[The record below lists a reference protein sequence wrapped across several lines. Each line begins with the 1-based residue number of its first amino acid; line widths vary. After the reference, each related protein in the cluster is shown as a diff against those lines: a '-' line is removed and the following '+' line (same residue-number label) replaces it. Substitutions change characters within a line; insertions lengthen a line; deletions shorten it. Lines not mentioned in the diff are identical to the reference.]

1 MRVGDRVVV
10 RVLAIPDRIFNAKLT
25 YIGPSVDP
33 NTRRVAVRAEV
44 ENPDGVLK
52 PEMFANFSIFI
63 GGESV
68 APAVPQEAVVYEGDK
83 ARVWVVEA
91 GDKIASREVQT
102 GRMTEGKV
110 EIVRGL
116 KSGEKVVTSGTLFI
130 DRAVKR
136 SMERVAN

>member
-1 MRVGDRVVV
+1 M
-10 RVLAIPDRIFNAKLT
+10 P
-25 YIGPSVDP
+25 
-33 NTRRVAVRAEV
+33 
-44 ENPDGVLK
+44 
-52 PEMFANFSIFI
+52 